1 MVMSFLSQEVC
12 KHTWTVHIYDR
23 RDIRGYV
30 ELVILYLFRF
40 INHLPPSPLREYDES
55 FVISAQENALINTIL
70 HTNSGIFQRPFMD
83 GGIK

>member
-1 MVMSFLSQEVC
+1 MVMSFLSQQVF
-12 KHTWTVHIYDR
+12 KHTWTAHLYDR
-23 RDIRGYV
+23 RDIRGYI

-40 INHLPPSPLREYDES
+40 IDHLPPLREYDES

-83 GGIK
+83 GGIQ